1 MTSLAGLGEAVGE
14 YSGHG
19 QGEQE
24 YPTQLDQDGESD
36 DEDSMETCDTDSETS
51 DTKPV
56 HIFFDIETAGLSI
69 YNDHITEIGAKVVGM
84 PSQLSS
90 PSFTSLVHIPRNIS
104 SAGTYIHLER
114 ITQHECKFVTYMY
127 SVQEDRNKCCT
138 AA

>member
-36 DEDSMETCDTDSETS
+36 DEDSMETCDTNSETS

-56 HIFFDIETAGLSI
+56 HIFDIETTGLSI

-84 PSQLSS
+84 PSQLIS
-90 PSFTSLVHIPRNIS
+90 PSFTSLVHTPHIS

-114 ITQHECKFVTYMY
+114 IRQHDYKFATYMY
-127 SVQEDRNKCCT
+127 SVQ
-138 AA
+138 